1 MSAGFVSQNCWGRN
15 SASHAT
21 PASSCFCKN
30 CILGYCQVGRLSR
43 SAMIVQHK
51 KFTPDSIRTAAR
63 VRACNL

>member
-15 SASHAT
+15 SASHVT
-21 PASSCFCKN
+21 PASSCFARTVSLD
-30 CILGYCQVGRLSR
+30 IVRLSR